1 MSRPPRSGRGKRPHK
16 PIVPGSSNPWIP
28 ALAPFRVPAS
38 GTAPSSNSPP
48 GTGRKGPASSS
59 SPRSNPPSSPASNP
73 PGGPPGA
80 PSGSSPSR
88 PPSNPPKDPPAGERG
103 SASTPPRGDG
113 HPDEPAPIPV
123 PTAAAFESIER
134 RAPRRKRSWFRRKG
148 ALAQL
153 AELPAKLPEKVSEK
167 ISEGLELGTEVLG
180 KAANVTVDALRDP
193 VAAAQQVVEALQAP
207 TGLVLGWAVAMLLPI
222 LLYLLDLGAG
232 SLWNIDAQVALALKA
247 ATAGELQLAEAARLV
262 PPPTGAPM
270 GLASFV
276 LLLRLL
282 EPSEWTLR
290 LLPSLAALGAA
301 MCLLAIAI
309 DVGVGRHAGGLAG
322 LVLLSMPLTY
332 ELSHRV
338 LPDMLIAFAA
348 TAAVAL
354 VSHSLHGHKFDRH
367 ILPFQRDADAPEPLP
382 LRKLPMLLA
391 ALGIGAAA
399 LYDPRAGF
407 VAIAFA
413 LVDMVISH
421 RYLLRKRRVWLML
434 LGGLALTAAAT
445 FVQPVPLRGYLHW
458 PQKQALF
465 ATFSAVWHQGDTFFG
480 RHVGQVIVVATG
492 FGLLL
497 GSLRRASRPLLIW
510 IVVAAAITS
519 LGDGSVPPRGLGL
532 VLPPLALCAAV
543 GLQSPVRWLGALG
556 GIITAAAVGGI
567 VLATIEGAP
576 VLHKNDTIK
585 TLTQSMRHAPPQA
598 RRCTVALPKEIPSL
612 YTGQRIEEF
621 KSVLELK
628 QALRKGELFSC
639 LIPVEL
645 RADALRELAPPVE
658 PPPPQAPPQAPAGKP
673 AKDGKR
679 RDPRPAPAPPEPAPD
694 PIGSVLQ
701 TTLDI
706 EEPPHDTRGP
716 RVLLISR

>member
-1 MSRPPRSGRGKRPHK
+1 MSRPPRSGRGKRPHR
-16 PIVPGSSNPWIP
+16 PLVPGSSNPWLP

-48 GTGRKGPASSS
+48 GSGRKGPPSSS
-59 SPRSNPPSSPASNP
+59 SPRSNPPGSPPAS
-73 PGGPPGA
+73 
-80 PSGSSPSR
+80 PSSSSPSG
-88 PPSNPPKDPPAGERG
+88 PPSNPPAPSRSNPPGEPASPPAGERG
-103 SASTPPRGDG
+103 SSSTPRRDG
-113 HPDEPAPIPV
+113 QPDEPAPIPV
-123 PTAAAFESIER
+123 PTAAAFESVER
-134 RAPRRKRSWFRRKG
+134 RASRRKRGWFRRKG

-193 VAAAQQVVEALQAP
+193 VGAAQQVVEALQAP
-207 TGLVLGWAVAMLLPI
+207 TGLVLGWAVALLLPI
-222 LLYLLDLGAG
+222 ILYLFDLGAG

-247 ATAGELQLAEAARLV
+247 ATAGELRLDEAARLV

-290 LLPSLAALGAA
+290 LLPALAALGAA

-322 LVLLSMPLTY
+322 LVLLAMPLTY

-338 LPDMLIAFAA
+338 LPDMLIAFAS

-382 LRKLPMLLA
+382 LRKLPMLFA
-391 ALGIGAAA
+391 ALGIGFAA

-434 LGGLALTAAAT
+434 LGGLALSAAAT

-458 PQKQALF
+458 PQKQALL

-567 VLATIEGAP
+567 ILATVEGAQ

-585 TLTQSMRHAPPQA
+585 TLTQSMRHAPPGA

-612 YTGQRIEEF
+612 YTGQLIEEF

-645 RADALRELAPPVE
+645 RAEALRELAPPVE
-658 PPPPQAPPQAPAGKP
+658 PPPPPPPAAARP

-679 RDPRPAPAPPEPAPD
+679 REPRPAPEPRDPPPD